1 MTFKGNRMRLPSDS
15 LSSYLSPSL
24 ADNSVVCLMAPTA
37 SGKTALA
44 YELYDSGRYELI
56 SVDSALVYRDMTVGT
71 SKPNAAELARYPHHL
86 VDIIDPM
93 QSYSVA
99 EFVSDVARL
108 IDSCHQNGK
117 IPLLVGGT
125 MMYYMALLD
134 GLSPVPDSDDNV
146 RARVEQWRQDEGI
159 SALYDYLGKVDAI
172 SHERLNATDT
182 QRITRAVEVYLQTD
196 IPMSDWQCQ
205 PKQALAHNPNQQW
218 HAISVMPDRPWLH
231 MRIEQRLDI
240 MWREGL
246 VAEVISLLERYPLTP
261 NLPSMRCVGYRQVLE
276 YLVQINHAV
285 FEKPHLDKTRFY
297 DAFAQSEPSSVE
309 IDESNESNEQDAMT
323 QSGMTQTHLSL
334 VTDQTE
340 ALACQQMQ
348 NKALYATR
356 QLAKRQYTWLRK
368 VMQLS
373 DTVAAVPATVSSTML
388 STSIVGADDVTGS
401 QKNKLRLHSFS
412 TMEQARAYL
421 F

>member
-1 MTFKGNRMRLPSDS
+1 MTIKGNRMRLSSDS
-15 LSSYLSPSL
+15 LSHHLSPSL

-37 SGKTALA
+37 SGKTNLA

-71 SKPNAAELARYPHHL
+71 AKPNAAELARYPHHL

-134 GLSPVPDSDDNV
+134 GLSPVPVSDDSV

-182 QRITRAVEVYLQTD
+182 QRITRAVEVYLQTN
-196 IPMSDWQCQ
+196 IPISDWQRQ

-218 HAISVMPDRPWLH
+218 HALAVMPDRPWLH
-231 MRIEQRLDI
+231 TRIEQRLDI

-246 VAEVISLLERYPLTP
+246 VEEVISLLERYPLTP
-261 NLPSMRCVGYRQVLE
+261 SLPSMRCVGYRQVLE
-276 YLVQINHAV
+276 YLVQINHPV
-285 FEKPHLDKTRFY
+285 FEQSHLDKAQFY
-297 DAFAQSEPSSVE
+297 DAFAQSNLSSV
-309 IDESNESNEQDAMT
+309 ESNEQDATT
-323 QSGMTQTHLSL
+323 QSGMTQTHLS
-334 VTDQTE
+334 VATDQTE

-373 DTVAAVPATVSSTML
+373 DTAAEQATVSSAAP
-388 STSIVGADDVTGS
+388 STSIIGFDDMTAS
-401 QKNKLRLHSFS
+401 QNDKLILHSFI

-421 F
+421 C

>member
-1 MTFKGNRMRLPSDS
+1 MQLSSDS
-15 LSSYLSPSL
+15 SSYRLNANL

-44 YELYDSGRYELI
+44 YELYDTGRYELI
-56 SVDSALVYRDMTVGT
+56 SVDSALIYRDMNIGT
-71 SKPNAAELARYPHHL
+71 AKPTAIELARYPHHL

-99 EFVSDVARL
+99 EFVNDVARL
-108 IDSCHQNGK
+108 IDSCHENGK

-134 GLSPVPDSDDNV
+134 GLSPVPDSDDSV

-159 SALYDYLGKVDAI
+159 SALYDYLGEIDPI

-196 IPMSDWQCQ
+196 IPISDWQRK
-205 PKQALAHNPNQQW
+205 PKQALANNPNQQW
-218 HAISVMPDRPWLH
+218 HALTVMPDRPWLH
-231 MRIEQRLDI
+231 TRIEQRLDI
-240 MWREGL
+240 MWNDGL
-246 VAEVISLLERYPLTP
+246 VTEVIGLLERYPLTP

-276 YLVQINHAV
+276 YLVHIDHPV
-285 FEKPHLDKTRFY
+285 FEQPHLDKAQFY
-297 DAFAQSEPSSVE
+297 STFEVLQSSAQSS
-309 IDESNESNEQDAMT
+309 
-323 QSGMTQTHLSL
+323 LS
-334 VTDQTE
+334 DGATE

-368 VMQLS
+368 VMQLPS
-373 DTVAAVPATVSSTML
+373 NSMDGAIAADTSSEEGYSIDRDMVVKAFTTM
-388 STSIVGADDVTGS
+388 A
-401 QKNKLRLHSFS
+401 
-412 TMEQARAYL
+412 QARDYL
-421 F
+421 Y

>member
-1 MTFKGNRMRLPSDS
+1 MRHSSDS
-15 LSSYLSPSL
+15 LSYSLSPNL

-44 YELYDSGRYELI
+44 YELYDTGRYELI
-56 SVDSALVYRDMTVGT
+56 SVDSALIYRDMNIGT
-71 SKPNAAELARYPHHL
+71 AKPTSDELARYPHHL
-86 VDIIDPM
+86 VDMIDPM

-134 GLSPVPDSDDNV
+134 GLSPVPDSDDGI
-146 RARVEQWRQDEGI
+146 RAQVEQWRQDEGI
-159 SALYDYLGKVDAI
+159 SALYEYLGKVDPI
-172 SHERLNATDT
+172 SHQRLNATDT
-182 QRITRAVEVYLQTD
+182 QRITRAIEVYLQTD
-196 IPMSDWQCQ
+196 ISISEWQRK
-205 PKQALAHNPNQQW
+205 PKQALANNPNQNW
-218 HAISVMPDRPWLH
+218 HVLAVMPDRPWLH
-231 MRIEQRLDI
+231 ERIAQRLDI
-240 MWREGL
+240 MWSEGL
-246 VAEVISLLERYPLTP
+246 VAEVIGLLEEYPLTP

-276 YLVQINHAV
+276 YLVHTNHPI
-285 FEKPHLDKTRFY
+285 FEQPHLDKALFY
-297 DAFAQSEPSSVE
+297 EAFGGL
-309 IDESNESNEQDAMT
+309 DESINQKTKQDRSSQPLIA
-323 QSGMTQTHLSL
+323 SSLS
-334 VTDQTE
+334 DSQTE

-368 VMQLS
+368 VIQLPDNAIDTATKS
-373 DTVAAVPATVSSTML
+373 DSFNDANDPINHALEMKVFTTM
-388 STSIVGADDVTGS
+388 A
-401 QKNKLRLHSFS
+401 
-412 TMEQARAYL
+412 QARAYL

>member
-1 MTFKGNRMRLPSDS
+1 MQLSSDS
-15 LSSYLSPSL
+15 SSYRLNANL

-44 YELYDSGRYELI
+44 YELYDTGRYELI
-56 SVDSALVYRDMTVGT
+56 SVDSALIYRDMNIGT
-71 SKPNAAELARYPHHL
+71 AKPTAIELARYPHHL

-99 EFVSDVARL
+99 EFVNDVARL
-108 IDSCHQNGK
+108 IDSCHENGK

-134 GLSPVPDSDDNV
+134 GLSPVPDSDDSV
-146 RARVEQWRQDEGI
+146 RARVEQWRQDKGI
-159 SALYDYLGKVDAI
+159 SALYDYLGEIDPI

-196 IPMSDWQCQ
+196 IPISDWQRK
-205 PKQALAHNPNQQW
+205 PKQALANNPNQQW
-218 HAISVMPDRPWLH
+218 HALTVMPDRPWLH
-231 MRIEQRLDI
+231 TRIEQRLDI
-240 MWREGL
+240 MWNDGL
-246 VAEVISLLERYPLTP
+246 VTEVIDLLERYPLTP

-276 YLVQINHAV
+276 YLVHIDHPV
-285 FEKPHLDKTRFY
+285 FEQPHLDNAQFY
-297 DAFAQSEPSSVE
+297 SAFEVLQSSGQSS
-309 IDESNESNEQDAMT
+309 
-323 QSGMTQTHLSL
+323 LS
-334 VTDQTE
+334 DGATE

-368 VMQLS
+368 VMQL
-373 DTVAAVPATVSSTML
+373 P
-388 STSIVGADDVTGS
+388 STSMDGAIAADTSSEEGYSIDRNMMVKAFT
-401 QKNKLRLHSFS
+401 
-412 TMEQARAYL
+412 TMAQARDYL
-421 F
+421 Y

>member
-1 MTFKGNRMRLPSDS
+1 MTIKGKYMRLSSDS
-15 LSSYLSPSL
+15 LSSYLSPNL

-71 SKPNAAELARYPHHL
+71 AKPNAAELARYPHHL

-99 EFVSDVARL
+99 EFVNDVARL

-134 GLSPVPDSDDNV
+134 GLSPVPDSDDSV

-196 IPMSDWQCQ
+196 IPISDWQRQ

-218 HAISVMPDRPWLH
+218 HALAVMPDRPWLH
-231 MRIEQRLDI
+231 TRIEQRLDI

-246 VAEVISLLERYPLTP
+246 VAEVISLLEHYPLTP
-261 NLPSMRCVGYRQVLE
+261 GLPSMRCVGYRQVLE
-276 YLVQINHAV
+276 YLVQTNHPV
-285 FEKPHLDKTRFY
+285 FEQPHLDKAQFY
-297 DAFAQSEPSSVE
+297 DAFAQSEPSS
-309 IDESNESNEQDAMT
+309 NESKEQDT
-323 QSGMTQTHLSL
+323 TIQSSITQTHLPMA
-334 VTDQTE
+334 TAQTE

-373 DTVAAVPATVSSTML
+373 NTAAVPAIGSITAS
-388 STSIVGADDVTGS
+388 STSIVGSDDVTDF
-401 QKNKLRLHSFS
+401 QKNKLILHLFS

-421 F
+421 V

>member
-1 MTFKGNRMRLPSDS
+1 MQLSSDS
-15 LSSYLSPSL
+15 SSYRLNANL

-44 YELYDSGRYELI
+44 YELYDTGRYELI
-56 SVDSALVYRDMTVGT
+56 SVDSALIYRDMNIGT
-71 SKPNAAELARYPHHL
+71 AKPTAIELARYPHHL

-99 EFVSDVARL
+99 EFVNDVARL
-108 IDSCHQNGK
+108 IDSCHENGK

-134 GLSPVPDSDDNV
+134 GLSPVPDSDDSV

-159 SALYDYLGKVDAI
+159 SALYDYLGEIDPI

-196 IPMSDWQCQ
+196 IPISDWQRK
-205 PKQALAHNPNQQW
+205 PKQALANNPNQQW
-218 HAISVMPDRPWLH
+218 HALTVMPDRPWLH
-231 MRIEQRLDI
+231 TRIEQRLDI
-240 MWREGL
+240 MWNDGL
-246 VAEVISLLERYPLTP
+246 VTEVIGLLKRYPLTP

-276 YLVQINHAV
+276 YLVHIDHPV
-285 FEKPHLDKTRFY
+285 FEQPNLYKAQFY
-297 DAFAQSEPSSVE
+297 SAFEVLQSSDQSS
-309 IDESNESNEQDAMT
+309 
-323 QSGMTQTHLSL
+323 LS
-334 VTDQTE
+334 DGATE

-368 VMQLS
+368 VMQLPS
-373 DTVAAVPATVSSTML
+373 TCMDGAIAADTSSEKGYSIDRNMVVKAFTTM
-388 STSIVGADDVTGS
+388 A
-401 QKNKLRLHSFS
+401 
-412 TMEQARAYL
+412 QARDYL
-421 F
+421 Y